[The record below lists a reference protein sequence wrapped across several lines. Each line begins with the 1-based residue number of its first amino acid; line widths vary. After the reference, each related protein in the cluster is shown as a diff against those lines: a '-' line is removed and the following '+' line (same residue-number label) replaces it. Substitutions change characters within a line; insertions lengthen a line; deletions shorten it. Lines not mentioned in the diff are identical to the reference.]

1 MISIQVYTKC
11 IATVWV
17 SSPANG
23 GERRSGRSSGRKP
36 GTRVLI
42 PLGYLHPAGE
52 KKALRDWS

>member
-1 MISIQVYTKC
+1 MH

-23 GERRSGRSSGRKP
+23 GERRLGRKP
-36 GTRVLI
+36 GTKVLI

-52 KKALRDWS
+52 KKALMKSKVRQ